1 MGLVFESE
9 DIAYEEDI
17 IRNPGLLRPWERYID
32 HKIKTKADPKQVRII
47 FERALKIFNRSYKLW
62 YNYLK
67 YRRRTIAHKSPT
79 DIAYAHLSDAYE
91 RCLVFLNKMPR
102 IWHDYCNLMVRR
114 GLITDTRK
122 VFDRSLRALPITQHM
137 RIWPLYIEF
146 VVKHNIPETAIR
158 VFRRHLKVYPFAR
171 EDYIEYLKQI
181 DKLDEAAQQIAL
193 LVNEDRPV
201 SEKGK
206 TGHQLW
212 TELCDLISKN
222 PNKVYSLQVEPII
235 RQGISRYTDQVGMLW
250 LHLAEYYIRAY
261 NFEKARDIFEEA
273 ISVVKTV
280 RDFTQIFD
288 AYSKFMER
296 ITSLKMKEL
305 EQCTSTLS
313 AKIELELELLMTRF
327 EHLMNRRP
335 LLLNSVLLRQNPHNV
350 HEWLN
355 RVQIYEGDLESQIS
369 TFEEAVKVIDPKH
382 QIGKLSQLWIFYA
395 KLFEKYKKYDEARN
409 IYEKAVKINFARVD
423 ELSQVWCD
431 YVEFE
436 LLHRDYSA
444 AVSIL
449 KRATSV
455 PAKCGDYFDEKNNI
469 QLRASR
475 SLKLWSLYADI
486 EESIG
491 TLQSCAEIYD
501 KMMEL
506 RIATP
511 QIIINYA
518 MFLEQNNYFEESF
531 RAFEKGI
538 GLFHWPLVFDI
549 WNVYLTK
556 FINRYGGKKLER
568 ARDLFEQCLE
578 KCPPKY
584 ARDIYL
590 LYAQYEEEH
599 GLARRAMEIYNRA
612 TDSVDKDEKHLIFNV
627 YIKKAMEFYGIT
639 KTRPIFESAIE
650 RLPEN
655 RSREMSLRYAQVER
669 NLGEIDRARAIYAHC
684 AEICDPRVHSD
695 FWETWKEFEVKHGNE
710 DTIREMLR
718 MKRSVQATFNTS
730 VNYMSAQMLA
740 SLGGK
745 AEMAG
750 ELSAADSMAQLEARA
765 AQIAQEEATISA
777 RKLAP
782 SEDGRISFVRGEIKT
797 NKEKTAENPEEI
809 DIGDIE
815 EEEDKMETETNG
827 KDSVLL
833 ELLLTIARP
842 SLTTDFIRP
851 YRSETSRCEHGFE
864 SSEKAQ
870 DLARILMDNYSRS
883 ALPEPAPVN
892 VHVEIT
898 IQDISDISAI
908 SGTFVID
915 FWISAIWQDIRLEFS
930 HIDPCRR
937 NLSLDHDMEPR
948 LWSPNVCIVNSKKTK
963 VHDSPKPNILLMDD
977 LNLPDFK
984 LTNITYGKTTE
995 AALVELAIVAYNDK
1009 VVDQNQR
1016 RRKASAVGN
1025 LLARASITTAGL
1037 PDMKQRKSSRGDLF
1051 LDYNSKE
1058 LLAVTTNNNTNKL
1071 NRHSLNPIQQEMK
1084 GNGSN
1089 QIQKSY
1095 SQQSI
1100 KKSSP
1105 SELGSA
1111 IDRFSSIAFPMV
1123 CF

>member
-1 MGLVFESE
+1 MALVFESE

-67 YRRRTIAHKSPT
+67 YRRRTIAHKPPT
-79 DIAYAHLSDAYE
+79 DIAYLHLSDAYE

-102 IWHDYCNLMVRR
+102 IWYDYCNLMVRR
-114 GLITDTRK
+114 GLIADTRK
-122 VFDRSLRALPITQHM
+122 VFDRALRALPITQHM

-158 VFRRHLKVYPFAR
+158 VYRRHLKVYPFAR

-181 DKLDEAAQQIAL
+181 DKLDEAAQQIAI

-250 LHLAEYYIRAY
+250 LHLAEYYIRAS

-305 EQCTSTLS
+305 EQCNSTHA

-369 TFEEAVKVIDPKH
+369 TFEEAVKAIDPKH
-382 QIGKLSQLWIFYA
+382 QIGKLSQLWISYA
-395 KLFEKYKKYDEARN
+395 KLFEKYKKYVEARQ
-409 IYEKAVKINFARVD
+409 IYERAVKINFARVD
-423 ELSQVWCD
+423 ELAQIWCD

-436 LLHRDYSA
+436 LLHIDYSA

-455 PAKCGDYFDEKNNI
+455 PARRGQYFDETDNI
-469 QLRASR
+469 QTRVSR

-518 MFLEQNNYFEESF
+518 LFLEQNNYFEESF

-599 GLARRAMEIYNRA
+599 GLARRAMEIYNKA
-612 TDSVDKDEKHLIFNV
+612 TDAVDKDEKHLIYNV

-765 AQIAQEEATISA
+765 SQIAQEEAAISA

-815 EEEDKMETETNG
+815 EGMD
-827 KDSVLL
+827 
-833 ELLLTIARP
+833 A
-842 SLTTDFIRP
+842 
-851 YRSETSRCEHGFE
+851 E
-864 SSEKAQ
+864 S
-870 DLARILMDNYSRS
+870 
-883 ALPEPAPVN
+883 
-892 VHVEIT
+892 
-898 IQDISDISAI
+898 
-908 SGTFVID
+908 
-915 FWISAIWQDIRLEFS
+915 
-930 HIDPCRR
+930 
-937 NLSLDHDMEPR
+937 
-948 LWSPNVCIVNSKKTK
+948 
-963 VHDSPKPNILLMDD
+963 
-977 LNLPDFK
+977 
-984 LTNITYGKTTE
+984 
-995 AALVELAIVAYNDK
+995 
-1009 VVDQNQR
+1009 
-1016 RRKASAVGN
+1016 
-1025 LLARASITTAGL
+1025 
-1037 PDMKQRKSSRGDLF
+1037 
-1051 LDYNSKE
+1051 
-1058 LLAVTTNNNTNKL
+1058 NNN
-1071 NRHSLNPIQQEMK
+1071 
-1084 GNGSN
+1084 
-1089 QIQKSY
+1089 
-1095 SQQSI
+1095 
-1100 KKSSP
+1100 
-1105 SELGSA
+1105 
-1111 IDRFSSIAFPMV
+1111 DV
-1123 CF
+1123 